1 MILTRFSA
9 YQPDGELDTSE
20 NHKDMV
26 DSATELR
33 AVTRMLIGFLERRN
47 LSNAHDAIM
56 IRLSSKE
63 MGLMSARRP
72 LDFQR
77 VENGGP

>member
-1 MILTRFSA
+1 MILTKFSA

-20 NHKDMV
+20 YHKGMV

-47 LSNAHDAIM
+47 LSNAHDAIL

-63 MGLMSARRP
+63 MGLMSARGP
-72 LDFQR
+72 LDIQR